1 MNSLKIKSAN
11 LVYNGKFLKVKEVP
25 YEDTNYEIVEM
36 NNAVAVLIVN
46 KELTKILLAKQYR
59 PVYGD
64 FTYEIPAGM
73 LDIEGENN
81 IDCTARETL
90 EEVNL
95 SINPDDLVHLIDYM
109 PIIGSVNHKLSLYWI
124 NVKETKNSK
133 IKNDDVV
140 ERLWVD
146 LANFE
151 NMINQGEIVDGKTL
165 LAYYIMKDKL
175 KAIKIS

>member
-1 MNSLKIKSAN
+1 MNIKPAN

-25 YEDTNYEIVEM
+25 YNNTNYEIVEM

-73 LDIEGENN
+73 LDVEGESN
-81 IDCTARETL
+81 IDCIVRETL

-95 SINPDDLVHLIDYM
+95 CINPDDLIHLVDYM
-109 PIIGSVNHKLSLYWI
+109 PIIGSVSHKLSLYWI
-124 NVKETKNSK
+124 DVDETKNSK

-140 ERLWVD
+140 ERLWVTLVDFED
-146 LANFE
+146 LV
-151 NMINQGEIVDGKTL
+151 NQNKIIDGKTL
-165 LAYYIMKDKL
+165 LAYYMMRDKL
-175 KAIKIS
+175 